1 MGARKRVGIGLSY
14 RPARVQIFKRLWHR
28 KQFQGINPASL
39 CTVKRVDEVVRH
51 PHLVT
56 LDQNTQ
62 VSNKFFDIPVENFTI
77 NIELFRH
84 FSQCRTSLT
93 EQESVKSRKFY
104 YKYRTFPTFLTVS
117 N

>member
-1 MGARKRVGIGLSY
+1 MMIHISSWAY
-14 RPARVQIFKRLWHR
+14 
-28 KQFQGINPASL
+28 
-39 CTVKRVDEVVRH
+39 TVKRVDEVVRH

-56 LDQNTQ
+56 QDQNTQ

-84 FSQCRTSLT
+84 FSQCRTSST

-104 YKYRTFPTFLTVS
+104 YKYRTFPTFSQCRTSSTEQESVKSSMRGANL
-117 N
+117 

>member
-1 MGARKRVGIGLSY
+1 MKFSGIVYLYLDFTFSG
-14 RPARVQIFKRLWHR
+14 
-28 KQFQGINPASL
+28 

-56 LDQNTQ
+56 QDQNTQ

-84 FSQCRTSLT
+84 F
-93 EQESVKSRKFY
+93 
-104 YKYRTFPTFLTVS
+104 
-117 N
+117 